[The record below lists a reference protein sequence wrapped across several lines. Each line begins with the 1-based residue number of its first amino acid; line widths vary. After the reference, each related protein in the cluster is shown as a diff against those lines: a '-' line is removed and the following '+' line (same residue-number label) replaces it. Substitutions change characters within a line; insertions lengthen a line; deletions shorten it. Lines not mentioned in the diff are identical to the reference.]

1 MPDRGRAEMAV
12 DIMVIDTQ
20 RWRRRLWWAVVLL
33 LVLAWGAELTRVWR
47 ITNGNDLAVFLRAA
61 ERVVAGEDIY
71 ADTAAFQQALEAG
84 TFSLRD
90 DTVVWPYAYPPF
102 IAVMMVPATY
112 LPSALVQAL
121 WWAFGLASLLLGSW
135 LTVRAVGVGRD
146 SEGLEPQILAL
157 VLLVL
162 YRFEPAVSALRL
174 GQIEPLQFLL
184 MALNLYALQRDGNK
198 WQGIGGAALG
208 LATGLKFFPGAL
220 VALLIWRGRWRAAA
234 WAVGVAVVT
243 IVGPALI
250 TGFHP
255 ADYLRYAS
263 LYGIGGAFAAFPL
276 NQSLNGLF
284 SRNLIHNV
292 FTATL
297 KGVHLPTLAAALT
310 LGSSAVI
317 VAASAWLTRP
327 ARLFAKDDGEAD
339 DSASFALAYGLA
351 VMALLLVSPHSQ
363 VYAYVWALIPLLA
376 LLSWQAMATDRLG
389 LGGWLGVIAAYLLI
403 GRRIVVILPGVTRF
417 SQSHVLFG
425 ALLLW
430 GLLAMALWRD
440 RLADRGVARR
450 SQSGG

>member
-1 MPDRGRAEMAV
+1 MDV
-12 DIMVIDTQ
+12 DVMVVDTR

-33 LVLAWGAELTRVWR
+33 LVLAWGAELARVWR
-47 ITNGNDLAVFLRAA
+47 ITNGNDLAVFLRAG

-90 DTVVWPYAYPPF
+90 DTVVWPYAYAPL

-112 LPSALVQAL
+112 LPYAVVQAL
-121 WWAFGLASLLLGSW
+121 WWGLGVVSLLLGSW
-135 LTVRAVGVGRD
+135 LTLRAVGVGRD
-146 SEGLEPQILAL
+146 SGGLEPQMLAL

-184 MALNLYALQRDGNK
+184 MALTLYALQRSGSG
-198 WQGIGGAALG
+198 WQAIGGAALG

-220 VALLIWRGRWRAAA
+220 VALLVWRGRWRAAA
-234 WAVGVAVVT
+234 WALGVAVVT

-250 TGFHP
+250 AGFHP

-276 NQSLNGLF
+276 NQSLNGFF
-284 SRNLIHNV
+284 SRNLIYNV

-297 KGVHLPTLAAALT
+297 KGLHLPTLAAALT

-327 ARLFAKDDGEAD
+327 TRLFAEDADEVDDG
-339 DSASFALAYGLA
+339 ASFALAYGLA

-363 VYAYVWALIPLLA
+363 VYAYVWALIPLLV
-376 LLSWQAMATDRLG
+376 LLSWQAMAAARPA

-403 GRRIVVILPGVTRF
+403 GRRIVVIHPGVTRF

-425 ALLLW
+425 ALFLW
-430 GLLAMALWRD
+430 ALLAMALWRS
-440 RLADRGVARR
+440 RSVGERVARR